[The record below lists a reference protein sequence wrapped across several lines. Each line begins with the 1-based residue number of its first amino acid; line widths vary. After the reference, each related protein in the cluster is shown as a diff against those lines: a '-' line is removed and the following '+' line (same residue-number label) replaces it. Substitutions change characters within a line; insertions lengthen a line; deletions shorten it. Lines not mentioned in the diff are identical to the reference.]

1 MIIYQKKKKNSY
13 VDTNTCFYVFKSLEN
28 LKKKIPKKLLKLCLF
43 VSLPP
48 VSLQFQR
55 QLMTKS
61 ETRLDFKPLGN
72 H

>member
-1 MIIYQKKKKNSY
+1 MLVPTSVSIFSKVWKIEKKNP
-13 VDTNTCFYVFKSLEN
+13 NQ
-28 LKKKIPKKLLKLCLF
+28 LLKLCLF
-43 VSLPP
+43 VSLPS

-61 ETRLDFKPLGN
+61 ETRLDFKSLGN